1 MREIALDTQA
11 ATSVAIIDDG
21 CVLGRAQNDSGR
33 HHAESIT
40 PLVREALAAAGLP
53 AQLADAGIDR
63 VLVGTGPAPFTG
75 LRAGL
80 VSARVLASVV
90 GVPAYGVSA
99 LDVIA
104 RQGLD
109 LLPPDTRVYAI
120 ADARRREL
128 YWGSYA
134 ASGPDDV
141 TLEGRLEVGDVSAL
155 LGSMRT
161 APGLVVAGAPIP
173 AHSADA
179 LAHVDLGPQVSLDP
193 AVMSRIVATR
203 LSRGE
208 DERLRTDPLYLRRP
222 DIQGQPT
229 ARL

>member
-11 ATSVAIIDDG
+11 ATAVAIIEDG
-21 CVLGRAQNDSGR
+21 RVIARAHNDSGR

-40 PLVREALAAAGLP
+40 SLVREALQAAELP
-53 AQLADAGIDR
+53 ATLGGAGIDR

-80 VSARVLASVV
+80 VSARVLARVA

-109 LLPPDTRVYAI
+109 LLAPDTRVYAI

-128 YWGSYA
+128 YWGSYLA
-134 ASGPDDV
+134 AGPDDV
-141 TLEGRLEVGDVSAL
+141 TLEGRLEVGDVASL
-155 LGSMRT
+155 LAAMRH

-173 AHSADA
+173 AHSAPA
-179 LAHVDLGPQVSLDP
+179 LARADLGPQIELDP

-203 LSRGE
+203 LTRGE
-208 DERLRTDPLYLRRP
+208 SERLGTDPLYLRRP

>member
-11 ATSVAIIDDG
+11 ATVVAIIDEG
-21 CVLGRAQNDSGR
+21 RVVGRARNDSGR
-33 HHAESIT
+33 RHAESIT
-40 PLVREALAAAGLP
+40 PLVRAALENAGLP
-53 AQLADAGIDR
+53 PTLANAGIDR

-80 VSARVLASVV
+80 VSARVLARVAD
-90 GVPAYGVSA
+90 VPAYGVCS

-109 LLPPDTRVYAI
+109 VLAPETRVYAI

-128 YWGSYA
+128 YWGSYVA
-134 ASGPDDV
+134 AGPNDV
-141 TLEGRLEVGDVSAL
+141 TLEGRLEVGDVSTL
-155 LGSMRT
+155 LSAMHS

-173 AHSADA
+173 VHSSSA
-179 LAHVDLGPQVSLDP
+179 LARADLGPQVELDP
-193 AVMSRIVATR
+193 AVMSRLVATR
-203 LSRGE
+203 LAHGQG
-208 DERLRTDPLYLRRP
+208 DRLRTDPLYLRRP
-222 DIQGQPT
+222 DIQGQPA

>member
-1 MREIALDTQA
+1 M
-11 ATSVAIIDDG
+11 
-21 CVLGRAQNDSGR
+21 
-33 HHAESIT
+33 
-40 PLVREALAAAGLP
+40 
-53 AQLADAGIDR
+53 
-63 VLVGTGPAPFTG
+63 
-75 LRAGL
+75 
-80 VSARVLASVV
+80 
-90 GVPAYGVSA
+90 PAYGVSA

-109 LLPPDTRVYAI
+109 LLAPDTRVYAI

-128 YWGSYA
+128 YWGSYVA
-134 ASGPDDV
+134 AGPDDV

-155 LGSMRT
+155 LSAMRS

-179 LAHVDLGPQVSLDP
+179 LARADLGPQVSLDP

-208 DERLRTDPLYLRRP
+208 EDRLRTDPLYLRRP

>member
-11 ATSVAIIDDG
+11 ATTVAIVDN
-21 CVLGRAQNDSGR
+21 GRVIARAHNDSGR

-40 PLVREALAAAGLP
+40 PLVREALSAA
-53 AQLADAGIDR
+53 
-63 VLVGTGPAPFTG
+63 
-75 LRAGL
+75 
-80 VSARVLASVV
+80 
-90 GVPAYGVSA
+90 
-99 LDVIA
+99 
-104 RQGLD
+104 
-109 LLPPDTRVYAI
+109 
-120 ADARRREL
+120 
-128 YWGSYA
+128 
-134 ASGPDDV
+134 GPDDV
-141 TLEGRLEVGDVSAL
+141 TLEGRLEVGGVSTL
-155 LGSMRT
+155 LSAMRS

-179 LAHVDLGPQVSLDP
+179 LARADLGPQVSLDP

-208 DERLRTDPLYLRRP
+208 EDRLRTDPLYLRRP

>member
-11 ATSVAIIDDG
+11 ATTVAIVDDG
-21 CVLGRAQNDSGR
+21 CVIARAHNDSGR

-40 PLVREALAAAGLP
+40 PLVREALEAAGLP
-53 AQLADAGIDR
+53 AQLAHAGIDR
-63 VLVGTGPAPFTG
+63 ILVGTGPAPFTG

-80 VSARVLASVV
+80 VSARVLAAVA

-109 LLPPDTRVYAI
+109 LLAPDARVYAI

-128 YWGSYA
+128 YWGSYV

-155 LGSMRT
+155 LGAMRV
-161 APGLVVAGAPIP
+161 ASGLVVAGAPIP

-179 LAHVDLGPQVSLDP
+179 LARADIGPQVSLDP
-193 AVMSRIVATR
+193 AVMSRIAAMR

-208 DERLRTDPLYLRRP
+208 EDRLRTDPLYLRRP

>member
-11 ATSVAIIDDG
+11 ATVVAIIDE
-21 CVLGRAQNDSGR
+21 GRAVGRARNDSGR
-33 HHAESIT
+33 RHAESIT
-40 PLVREALAAAGLP
+40 PLVRAALENAGLP
-53 AQLADAGIDR
+53 PTLANAGIDR

-80 VSARVLASVV
+80 VSARVLARVAD
-90 GVPAYGVSA
+90 VPAYGVCS

-109 LLPPDTRVYAI
+109 VLAPETRVYAI

-128 YWGSYA
+128 YWGSYVA
-134 ASGPDDV
+134 AGPDDV
-141 TLEGRLEVGDVSAL
+141 TLEGRLEVGAVSSL
-155 LGSMRT
+155 LSSMRG

-173 AHSADA
+173 VHSSSA
-179 LAHVDLGPQVSLDP
+179 LARADLGPQVELDP
-193 AVMSRIVATR
+193 AVMSRLVATR
-203 LSRGE
+203 LAHGQG
-208 DERLRTDPLYLRRP
+208 DRLRTDPLYLRRP
-222 DIQGQPT
+222 DIQGQPA

>member
-11 ATSVAIIDDG
+11 ATVVAIIDEG
-21 CVLGRAQNDSGR
+21 RVVGRARNDSGR
-33 HHAESIT
+33 RHAESIT
-40 PLVREALAAAGLP
+40 PLVRAALENAGLP
-53 AQLADAGIDR
+53 PTLANAGIDR

-80 VSARVLASVV
+80 VSARVLARVAD
-90 GVPAYGVSA
+90 VPAYGVCS

-109 LLPPDTRVYAI
+109 LLARDMRVYAI

-128 YWGSYA
+128 YWGSYVA
-134 ASGPDDV
+134 AGPNDV
-141 TLEGRLEVGDVSAL
+141 TLEGRLEVGDVSTL
-155 LGSMRT
+155 LSAMHS

-173 AHSADA
+173 VHSSSA
-179 LAHVDLGPQVSLDP
+179 LARADLGPQVELDP
-193 AVMSRIVATR
+193 AVMSRLVATR
-203 LSRGE
+203 LAHGQG
-208 DERLRTDPLYLRRP
+208 DRLRTDPLYLRRP
-222 DIQGQPT
+222 DIQGQPA